1 VWIADRPSRGRF
13 QLDRRSLGDAQSSP
27 VRGTGEPHIP
37 KESKL
42 KQSTGIGSL
51 FQAML
56 KGPSPEVAGDRD
68 VAAMEAIH
76 LSPVERCDCFGAL
89 HQDTVQVGEE
99 EGLESFFGQ
108 L

>member
-1 VWIADRPSRGRF
+1 
-13 QLDRRSLGDAQSSP
+13 
-27 VRGTGEPHIP
+27 
-37 KESKL
+37 
-42 KQSTGIGSL
+42 
-51 FQAML
+51 ML
-56 KGPSPEVAGDRD
+56 KSPSPEVAGDRD